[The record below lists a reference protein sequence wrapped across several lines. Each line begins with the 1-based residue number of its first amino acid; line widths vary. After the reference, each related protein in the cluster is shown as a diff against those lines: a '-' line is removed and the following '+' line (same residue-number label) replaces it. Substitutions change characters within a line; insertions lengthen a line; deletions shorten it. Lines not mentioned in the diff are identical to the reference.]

1 MNTIVRKYW
10 KIALAVVAALL
21 LTYLADGRQNALTN
35 VSVDDEKSIIPQTV
49 LGLYETPVEVTK
61 VYYKGVLLGVVS
73 DEEVLTEVKQRAFE
87 RYYADYFPNAEI
99 SFDDDIYYCREKSY
113 LNYETK
119 DEEIADYIFSNDLFL
134 VKAYRITFNDAN
146 AIYVKSEEEFRSALR
161 AYVMS
166 FVDSNVFL
174 KLEKKENITN
184 LTTYG
189 QQDVNVYIEETIRST
204 RTGASAEQ
212 ILKNEEEIL
221 NFLCYGRGAAEKRYY
236 TVEPFD
242 TVEGIATKFDMTAE
256 QLIIINPQIFSE
268 RQALQE
274 GSMINI
280 SLFSSPLTVVVEKQ
294 RYVKEVVY
302 QEPTKYIT
310 DSELDAGRTVVDVEG
325 RDGYRDTLYQDVYVN
340 GKLVSYKQV
349 SSKVVMAPVQKV
361 IRVGNN
367 ASRLNIGDLQFTLP
381 VTNPKIICSYNCY
394 KGHTGTD
401 FVDRYQ
407 RYGIVHA
414 CEDGVITKSYYSNLG
429 GWTYTID
436 HGNNYVLRYG
446 HMRTKGWYPV
456 GTVVSRFQAIGD
468 IGRTGAATTPH
479 VHVSVYYE
487 GRQINPCL
495 VLPCDLAK

>member
-1 MNTIVRKYW
+1 MIKKYW
-10 KIALAVVAALL
+10 KYLQIVVAVAAALL
-21 LTYLADGRQNALTN
+21 LTYVADSHQNALTN
-35 VSVDDEKSIIPQTV
+35 VSVDDERSIIPQTV
-49 LGLYETPVEVTK
+49 LGMYQTPVEVTK

-73 DEEVLTEVKQRAFE
+73 DEEVLAGVKQKAYE

-99 SFDDDIYYCREKSY
+99 SFDDDIYYCTEKSY

-119 DEEIADYIFSNDLFL
+119 DEEIADYIFDNDLFL
-134 VKAYRITFNDAN
+134 VKAYRITFNDKDS
-146 AIYVKSEEEFRSALR
+146 IYVKSEEEFRQALR

-166 FVDSNVFL
+166 YVDTDVFV
-174 KLEKKENITN
+174 KLEKKESILD

-212 ILKNEEEIL
+212 ILKNEEEII

-236 TVEPFD
+236 TVQAFD
-242 TVEGIATKFDMTAE
+242 TVEGIASQFDMTVE
-256 QLIIINPQIFSE
+256 QLLIINPQISSE

-274 GSMINI
+274 GSLINI

-302 QEPTKYIT
+302 QEPTKYVT
-310 DSELDAGRTVVDVEG
+310 DSELDAGRTVVEVEG

-340 GKLVSYKQV
+340 GKLVSYKQI
-349 SSKVVMAPVQKV
+349 SSKVVMAPVQKI
-361 IRVGNN
+361 IRVGSN
-367 ASRLNIGDLQFTLP
+367 ASRLNVGDLQFTLP
-381 VTNPKIICSYNCY
+381 VTNPKIICGYNCY

-414 CEDGVITKSYYSNLG
+414 CEDGVIIKNNYNTMS
-429 GWTYTID
+429 GWQYRID
-436 HGNNYVLRYG
+436 HGNGYVLRYG
-446 HMRTKGWYPV
+446 HMRTKGWYPE

-468 IGRTGAATTPH
+468 IGMTGAATTPH